1 MFIIVSY
8 DIVDDRRRTKLAK
21 VLLDYGERVQK
32 SVFECRLDDRLF
44 LKMKKDIET
53 LIDQEEDS
61 VRYYFLCGRCV
72 REVEV
77 SGLGG
82 FREEDETLI
91 IV

>member
-8 DIVDDRRRTKLAK
+8 DVVDDRRRAKLAK

-32 SVFECRLDDRLF
+32 SVFECRLDDRLY
-44 LKMKKDIET
+44 LKMKKNIES

-72 REVEV
+72 KEVEV

-82 FREEDETLI
+82 FREEDEAVI